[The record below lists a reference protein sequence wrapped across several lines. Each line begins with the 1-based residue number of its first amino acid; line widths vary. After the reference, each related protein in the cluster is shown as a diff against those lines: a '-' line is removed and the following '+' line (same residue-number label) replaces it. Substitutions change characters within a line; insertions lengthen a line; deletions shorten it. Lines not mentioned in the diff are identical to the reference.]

1 MSHLVL
7 LEMMGI
13 GLLVGL
19 AKTSIGGL
27 GLLCAALLTQ
37 ILPAKESTG
46 VLLILL
52 IIGDLFAITAY
63 RKYVDWKFLRTL
75 FMPVFVGLVFG
86 AIFLSQSTD
95 ESLKKF
101 IGWVVVILVI
111 LYPLSQYWQKKN
123 SDLNSRFPRFLRLTL
138 GSTAGFMS
146 MVANSGGT
154 PMSIYLFLRRESVM
168 NFLANSAW
176 FFFIVNLIKL
186 PFTIGLGILE
196 VTSFKFIL
204 PAIPAIAVG
213 ALIGKKIVSQINQK
227 IFQNLTLIS
236 AGLVGMKL
244 ILS

>member
-1 MSHLVL
+1 MSHLL
-7 LEMMGI
+7 FLEMIGI

-19 AKTSIGGL
+19 TKTSIGGL

-37 ILPAKESTG
+37 IIPAKESTG

-52 IIGDLFAITAY
+52 IVGDLFAIRVY
-63 RKYVDWKFLRTL
+63 RKYVDWNFLRTL
-75 FMPVFVGLVFG
+75 IKPVFMGLVFG
-86 AIFLSQSTD
+86 ALFLSRSTD

-101 IGWVVVILVI
+101 IGWVVLILVL
-111 LYPLSQYWQKKN
+111 LYPLSQYWQKNN
-123 SDLNSRFPRFLRLTL
+123 SDLNSRFPRVVRLTL

-154 PMSIYLFLRRESVM
+154 PMSIYLFLRRDSVL

-186 PFTIGLGILE
+186 PITLSLGILNIS
-196 VTSFKFIL
+196 SFRFIL
-204 PAIPAIAVG
+204 PSLPAIAVG
-213 ALIGKKIVSQINQK
+213 ALIGKKIVSQINQQ

-236 AGLVGMKL
+236 AGLVGTKL

>member
-1 MSHLVL
+1 MSFPFL

-37 ILPAKESTG
+37 IIPAKESTG

-52 IIGDLFAITAY
+52 IFGDLFAIRVY
-63 RKYVDWKFLRTL
+63 RKSVDWNFLRTL
-75 FMPVFVGLVFG
+75 IKPVFMGLFFG
-86 AIFLSQSTD
+86 AIFLSRSTD
-95 ESLKKF
+95 ESLKIF
-101 IGWVVVILVI
+101 IGWVVLILVL
-111 LYPLSQYWQKKN
+111 LYPLSQYWEKN
-123 SDLNSRFPRFLRLTL
+123 YSDLNSRFPNLIRLTL

-154 PMSIYLFLRRESVM
+154 PMSIYLFLRRDSVL

-186 PFTIGLGILE
+186 PFTIGLGILN

-236 AGLVGMKL
+236 AGLIGIKL
-244 ILS
+244 IFS